1 MNTPTER
8 HILRVISRNSPLAL
22 LQVKE
27 LFALFPDL
35 RYEVQEVTSY
45 GDRHK
50 DVSLMSGIAGD
61 FFTRELDEAIRLG
74 TADIAVHSAKDLP
87 YPLPAGQ
94 TVYCLTQAADKS
106 DSLVSKDNKTL
117 MELPAG
123 SRIGTSSKMRRQELL
138 QLREDIEV
146 VSIRGTIEER
156 IAQVDHGQIDALIV
170 ATCALQR
177 LGLAHRSAERL
188 PFATHPLQ
196 GNLAVTGRADRPEL
210 AALFAAHDIRRTYGT
225 VTLVGFGPGDPGLL
239 TLAGDEA
246 LRQADVIFHDDL
258 LDSQFLQRYQ
268 GEKVYVG
275 KRNGCHSHS
284 QDAINELLYQAA
296 LAGRQ
301 VVRLK
306 GGDPMVFAHGREEID
321 YLKSRMVEVKVIPGV
336 STGIAVAAT
345 AQLPLTHRGLSS
357 SVAFVSGH
365 GKQVEAPDADT
376 LLYYMGGTNLSV
388 IAQALLTKGRT
399 KETPVALVYNVSR
412 ADERCF
418 FLTLGELRH
427 ALLKGLTPVVVMIGE
442 TVALGRGEHLQR
454 VLVTG
459 TKALPP
465 AVGEEITH
473 TPLIRM
479 EAAPAAL
486 PAPAA
491 YDGVVFTSRHG
502 VRYFMEA
509 LAQAGIR
516 PSEALTGK
524 YIASV
529 GPVTTQALA
538 AYGLHPDY
546 ESPTESAAG
555 LLAHFQSIPPRTL
568 LLPRSDHKL
577 LALSEGLQ
585 AQGHTV
591 RDLTVYRNLPNEQ
604 AETVDLTK
612 YQKVVFSSP
621 TGVEAFR
628 QKYHGFPDGLLY
640 VAKGD
645 TTSQYLNDLQ
655 NEKI

>member
-8 HILRVISRNSPLAL
+8 HILRVISRRSPLAL

-35 RYEVQEVTSY
+35 HYEVQEVSSY

-74 TADIAVHSAKDLP
+74 TADVAVHSAKDLP

-106 DSLVSKDNKTL
+106 DSLVSWNNLKL
-117 MELPAG
+117 SELPAG
-123 SRIGTSSKMRRQELL
+123 SRIGTSSKMRRQALL
-138 QLREDIEV
+138 QLRQDIEV
-146 VSIRGTIEER
+146 VSVRGTIEER
-156 IAQVDHGQIDALIV
+156 IAQVDDGRIDALIV

-196 GNLAVTGRADRPEL
+196 GNLAVTGRADRSEL
-210 AALFAAHDIRRTYGT
+210 AALFAAHDIRRQYGR
-225 VTLVGFGPGDPGLL
+225 VTLVGFGPGDSGLL

-258 LDSQFLQRYQ
+258 LDADFLTRYP

-275 KRNGCHSHS
+275 KRNGRHSHS
-284 QDAINELLYQAA
+284 QDDIQELLYQAA
-296 LAGRQ
+296 IAGRQ

-321 YLKSRMVEVKVIPGV
+321 YLKSRMVDVKVIPGV
-336 STGIAVAAT
+336 STGIALAAT
-345 AQLPLTHRGLSS
+345 TQLPLTHRGLSS

-365 GKQVEAPDADT
+365 GEEVEAPDADT
-376 LLYYMGGTNLSV
+376 LVYYMGGTNLPA
-388 IAQALLTKGRT
+388 IAQALLAKGRD
-399 KETPVALVYNVSR
+399 KQTPVALVYNVSR
-412 ADERCF
+412 PDERCF

-427 ALLKGLTPVVVMIGE
+427 ALLKGLTPVAVMVGE
-442 TVALGRGEHLQR
+442 TVGLGRGEHLQR

-459 TKALPP
+459 TRPLPP
-465 AVGEEITH
+465 AVGEEVTH
-473 TPLIRM
+473 TPLIRL
-479 EAAPAAL
+479 EKVPCTL
-486 PAPAA
+486 PSADA
-491 YDGVVFTSRHG
+491 YDALVFTSRYG
-502 VRYFMEA
+502 VRFFFEA
-509 LAQAGIR
+509 LAEAGLS
-516 PSEALTGK
+516 PEEVLADK

-529 GPVTTQALA
+529 GPVTTEALS
-538 AYGLHPDY
+538 AYGIHPHFQ
-546 ESPTESAAG
+546 SPTESAEG
-555 LLAHFQSIPPRTL
+555 LIAHFRTSAPRTL

-585 AQGHTV
+585 AAGHTV
-591 RDLTVYRNLPNEQ
+591 IDLTVYRNCPNEE
-604 AETVDLTK
+604 APAVDLTQ

-621 TGVEAFR
+621 SGVEAFR
-628 QKYHGFPDGLLY
+628 QKYHGLPSGLLY

-645 TTSQYLNDLQ
+645 TTSHYLNDLQ
-655 NEKI
+655 V